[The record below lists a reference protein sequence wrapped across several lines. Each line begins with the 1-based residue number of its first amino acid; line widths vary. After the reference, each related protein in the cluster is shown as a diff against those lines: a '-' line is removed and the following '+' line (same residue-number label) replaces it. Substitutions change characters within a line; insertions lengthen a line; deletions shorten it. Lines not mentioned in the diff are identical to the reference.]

1 MRRSLLVGEEI
12 PGAGRTQAAPAHE
25 GRHRMTLGLRALL
38 MLLATILFIVAALNN
53 DHFSDLVAI
62 GLACLAG
69 AFLVEDTGLATRF
82 GTRRRS

>member
-1 MRRSLLVGEEI
+1 
-12 PGAGRTQAAPAHE
+12 
-25 GRHRMTLGLRALL
+25 

-82 GTRRRS
+82 GTRRR